1 MQSLTGL
8 RANIVDV
15 FWYICLR
22 VKSLDRTSLV
32 VMHAEPMSLLM
43 CQCADEFGGVRTPAD
58 EHQAPRVGVSN
69 RRHRMET
76 VERTGSIPHVV
87 NSANSQLDRPQY
99 NTRTGRPH
107 T

>member
-1 MQSLTGL
+1 
-8 RANIVDV
+8 
-15 FWYICLR
+15 
-22 VKSLDRTSLV
+22 
-32 VMHAEPMSLLM
+32 MHAEPMSLLV
-43 CQCADEFGGVRTPAD
+43 CERADEFGRVRTAAD

-87 NSANSQLDRPQY
+87 NPANSQLDRPQY
-99 NTRTGRPH
+99 YTRTGRSN